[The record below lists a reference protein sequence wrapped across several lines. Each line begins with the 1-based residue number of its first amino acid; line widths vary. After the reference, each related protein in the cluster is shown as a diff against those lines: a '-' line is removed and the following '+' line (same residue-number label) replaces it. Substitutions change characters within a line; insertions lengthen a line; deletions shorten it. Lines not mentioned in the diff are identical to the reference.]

1 MYSKEQ
7 REKALALYDKC
18 QSVTKVIQVL
28 GYPESR
34 QGLYL
39 WLRQR
44 NAATKKKAERRRI
57 NNSPDHPLHPS
68 LETKLDILRRC
79 FIEGENVQLVSEETG
94 YSRASIY
101 TWRRKY
107 QSGGPARLMNSKDD
121 PRGILNKG
129 KPSSTNEIDAL
140 KQQMLEMQLEID
152 ILKETI
158 NVLKKDPGVCKAPLK
173 NKEKVAIVDALKD
186 RYTLPMLLGKLELAK
201 SSYYYQETRLNRTDK
216 YQELREQISA
226 VFYDNKSCYGYR
238 RIYAVLKKNGTTVSE
253 KIVRQ
258 LMREG
263 GLFPRIK
270 QKNKYSSYKGEI
282 SPEVPNLVE
291 RDFHA
296 ECPNQKWLT
305 DITEFAIPAG
315 KVYLSPIVD
324 CFDGMLP
331 VWTIGTTPNAA
342 LVNGMLDKA
351 IATLSPE
358 EHPLIHSDRGCHY
371 RWPGWID
378 RMNKAGLERSMS
390 KKGCSPDNAACEGLF
405 GRLKNEMFY
414 SRKWENVT
422 LTEFMGILN
431 DYLVWY
437 NEKRIKVSLGNMSP
451 VEYRRSLGIAA

>member
-18 QSVTKVIQVL
+18 HSITKVIQIL

-39 WLRQR
+39 WLRER
-44 NAATKKKAERRRI
+44 NAAPKKKAERRRV
-57 NNSPDHPLHPS
+57 NNSLDHPLHPS

-107 QSGGPARLMNSKDD
+107 QSGGPVRLMNSKDD
-121 PRGILNKG
+121 PRGILSKG
-129 KPSSTNEIDAL
+129 VPSSTSDIDAL
-140 KQQMLEMQLEID
+140 KQQMFDMQLEID

-158 NVLKKDPGVCKAPLK
+158 KVLKKDPGVSKVPLK
-173 NKEKVAIVDALKD
+173 NKEKAAIADALKD
-186 RYTLPMLLGKLELAK
+186 RYTLPILLGKLEMAK
-201 SSYYYQETRLNRTDK
+201 SSYYYQENRLNSIDK
-216 YQELREQISA
+216 YQGLRDQISTIY
-226 VFYDNKSCYGYR
+226 YDNRACYGYR
-238 RIYAVLKKNGTTVSE
+238 RIYAVLKKNGITVSE

-258 LMREG
+258 RIREI

-270 QKNKYSSYKGEI
+270 QHQKYSSYKGEI
-282 SPEVPNLVE
+282 SPEVPNLIQ
-291 RDFHA
+291 RNFHA
-296 ECPNQKWLT
+296 EYPNQKWLT

-315 KVYLSPIVD
+315 KVYLSPVVD

-331 VWTIGTTPNAA
+331 AWTIGTAPNAA
-342 LVNGMLDKA
+342 LVNEMLDQA
-351 IATLSPE
+351 ITTLSKE

-371 RWPGWID
+371 RWPGWIR
-378 RMNKAGLERSMS
+378 RMNRAGLECSMS
-390 KKGCSPDNAACEGLF
+390 KKGCSPDNSACEGLF

-414 SRKWENVT
+414 NRKWEGVT
-422 LTEFMGILN
+422 LPEFMDILH

-437 NEKRIKVSLGNMSP
+437 NEKRIKGTLGNMSP
-451 VEYRRSLGIAA
+451 LEYRRSLGIAV

>member
-18 QSVTKVIQVL
+18 HSVTKVMQLL

-44 NAATKKKAERRRI
+44 NAGPKKKAGRKKV

-107 QSGGPARLMNSKDD
+107 QSGGPASLMNPKDD
-121 PRGILNKG
+121 PRGVLNEG
-129 KPSSTNEIDAL
+129 IQSSTNEIDSL

-158 NVLKKDPGVCKAPLK
+158 NVLKKDPGVSKTPLK
-173 NKEKVAIVDALKD
+173 NKEKAAIVDALKA
-186 RYTLPMLLGKLELAK
+186 RYTLPTLLSKLDLAK
-201 SSYYYQETRLNRTDK
+201 SSYYYQESTLNRIDK
-216 YQELREQISA
+216 YKVLREQIRTA
-226 VFYDNKSCYGYR
+226 FYDNKACYGYR
-238 RIYAVLKKNGTTVSE
+238 RIHALLKKNGITVSE
-253 KIVRQ
+253 KVVRQ
-258 LMREG
+258 LMREE

-270 QKNKYSSYKGEI
+270 RKQKYSSYKGEI
-282 SPEVPNLVE
+282 SPEVPNLVQ

-331 VWTIGTTPNAA
+331 AWTIGTTPNAD
-342 LVNGMLDKA
+342 LVNDMLDKA
-351 IATLSPE
+351 IATLSKE

-371 RWPGWID
+371 RWPGWIE
-378 RMNKAGLERSMS
+378 RMSRAGLERSMS
-390 KKGCSPDNAACEGLF
+390 KKGCSPDNSACEGLF

-414 SRKWENVT
+414 CRKWEDVS
-422 LTEFMGILN
+422 LPEFMKILN

-451 VEYRRSLGIAA
+451 AEYRQRLGIAA

>member
-18 QSVTKVIQVL
+18 HSVTKVLQLL

-34 QGLYL
+34 QGLYH

-44 NAATKKKAERRRI
+44 NAGPKKKAERRRT

-101 TWRRKY
+101 TWRQKY

-121 PRGILNKG
+121 PRGILKEG
-129 KPSSTNEIDAL
+129 SPASTNEIDML

-152 ILKETI
+152 VLKETI
-158 NVLKKDPGVCKAPLK
+158 NVLKKDPGVSKAPLK
-173 NKEKVAIVDALKD
+173 NKEKAAIVDALKE
-186 RYTLPMLLGKLELAK
+186 RYELPMLLRKVELSK
-201 SSYYYQETRLNRTDK
+201 SSYYYQKSRLNRTDK
-216 YQELREQISA
+216 YQELRKRICA
-226 VFYDNKSCYGYR
+226 VYYDNKACYGYR
-238 RIYAVLKKNGTTVSE
+238 RIHAVLKKNAVTVSE
-253 KIVRQ
+253 KIVRK
-258 LMREG
+258 LMREE
-263 GLFPRIK
+263 GLFPRTK
-270 QKNKYSSYKGEI
+270 QKQKYSSYKGEI
-282 SPEVPNLVE
+282 SPEVPNLIQ

-296 ECPNQKWLT
+296 ECPNEKWLT
-305 DITEFAIPAG
+305 DITEFVIPAG
-315 KVYLSPIVD
+315 KVYFSPIVD

-331 VWTIGTTPNAA
+331 AWTISTTPNAA

-351 IATLSPE
+351 IATLSKE

-371 RWPGWID
+371 RWPGWIE
-378 RMNKAGLERSMS
+378 RMNRAGLERSMS
-390 KKGCSPDNAACEGLF
+390 KKGCSPDNSACEGLF

-414 SRKWENVT
+414 SRKWEGVT
-422 LTEFMGILN
+422 ISEFMEILN
-431 DYLVWY
+431 DYLIWY

-451 VEYRRSLGIAA
+451 LEYRRSLGIAA